1 MTHSNLWT
9 MRDIA
14 QASGATYSMVQH
26 WVGRGLLPTMKILRD
41 PHTYIP
47 GDDIEDILA
56 MARITSQ
63 GIPGWGQRKGVE
75 ERYGVSSRIIGRWV
89 RQGKIAKLDTYG
101 RPLYSVDWVRGYPGV
116 TTKDMERVFRVVARW
131 EGFVREHPRLLVA
144 DRGGGRIGRRGEVF
158 RPLSLS
164 AGAEVAA
171 EVGEHSPA
179 TETDPSPAPEP
190 EPTPTPAA
198 SGRQCAD
205 SRCGHPGTDEIRGI
219 GTFCA
224 VHADEKRKILGI
236 RRSA

>member
-1 MTHSNLWT
+1 MTRRNLWT

-14 QASGATYSMVQH
+14 QASGATYGMVQH
-26 WVGRGLLPTMKILRD
+26 WVRRGLLPTMKLLRD
-41 PHTYIP
+41 PRTYIP
-47 GDDIEDILA
+47 GEDIEDIIA

-63 GIPGWGQRKGVE
+63 GIPGWGQRRGVE

-89 RQGKIAKLDTYG
+89 KQGKIAKLDTYG

-116 TTKDMERVFRVVARW
+116 TTKDMERVFQVVARW
-131 EGFVREHPRLLVA
+131 EGFVREHPRLLVSG
-144 DRGGGRIGRRGEVF
+144 RGGGGIGRRGEVF

-164 AGAEVAA
+164 AGAEV
-171 EVGEHSPA
+171 GEPV
-179 TETDPSPAPEP
+179 PAPEP
-190 EPTPTPAA
+190 EPTRTPAA

-205 SRCGHPGTDEIRGI
+205 SRCGRPGTDEIRGI